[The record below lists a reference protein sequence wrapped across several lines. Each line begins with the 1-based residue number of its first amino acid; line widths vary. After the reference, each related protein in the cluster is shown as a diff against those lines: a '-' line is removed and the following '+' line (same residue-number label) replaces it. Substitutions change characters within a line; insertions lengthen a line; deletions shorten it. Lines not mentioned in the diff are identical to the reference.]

1 MKINDIDLSVF
12 RYDPSKAKELKR
24 LRTDYPG
31 SFDGNFDNLKL
42 KKYDD
47 EILRYIILVYD
58 LRSGLWQSIK
68 THNERK
74 VRAMLMAGFE
84 ANGYGRFETEV
95 EEAILY
101 GRDQGVAEMIVKYV
115 YLFNSIDFSELVGM
129 IEYNSQILR
138 DIHNNKTNTK
148 TMDNL
153 TKTSARIK
161 ELTAGVFGGKETREI
176 EEKLYE
182 QLAMSRISFRP
193 ERVVRQVKSGNV
205 DPLFPKDIYKKKTES
220 KKADRIKK
228 FGGA

>member
-1 MKINDIDLSVF
+1 MKITDINLDEL
-12 RYDPSKAKELKR
+12 RYNPSKPKELKK
-24 LRTDYPG
+24 LRKDHPG
-31 SFDGNFDNLKL
+31 AFDGNFENSKL

-47 EILRYIILVYD
+47 EILRYVILVYD
-58 LRSGLWQSIK
+58 LRSPLWQSIK

-84 ANGYGRFETEV
+84 ANDYGRFDKEV

-101 GRDQGVAEMIVKYV
+101 GKDQGVAEMIVKYV
-115 YLFNSIDFSELVGM
+115 YLFNSVDFSELVGM

-193 ERVVRQVKSGNV
+193 ERVVRQVSSGSV
-205 DPLFPKDIYKKKTES
+205 DGLFQKDIYKKKDES
-220 KKADRIKK
+220 KEAERIKK
-228 FGGA
+228 FGGQ